1 MTNSTLVQ
9 TKYFYANHRRVMGQS
24 LELAPGVLTHISA
37 TTLEIPLHPALVYY
51 IHIMDPRLHLLSD
64 SPEVVPRIFR
74 RKKDRNVSLLVYMK
88 VMQYFTI
95 ADFFHQYF
103 RP

>member
-1 MTNSTLVQ
+1 
-9 TKYFYANHRRVMGQS
+9 MGQS

-37 TTLEIPLHPALVYY
+37 TTLEIPLHPYLVYY

-88 VMQYFTI
+88 VMQHFTI
-95 ADFFHQYF
+95 QLLTISINISGHKT
-103 RP
+103 

>member
-1 MTNSTLVQ
+1 M
-9 TKYFYANHRRVMGQS
+9 
-24 LELAPGVLTHISA
+24 
-37 TTLEIPLHPALVYY
+37 YY

-88 VMQYFTI
+88 VMLMQYFII
-95 ADFFHQYF
+95 AECFH
-103 RP
+103 